1 MQLYSRPNLNTIK
14 ITNNKNFISHNFLQ
28 MISLVRMD
36 YVNRYIDLDIHN
48 LDDRQKES
56 NINSLNMEHNENL

>member
-1 MQLYSRPNLNTIK
+1 
-14 ITNNKNFISHNFLQ
+14 

-56 NINSLNMEHNENL
+56 NINS